1 MDITYLLDRLETV
14 LCSGSRI
21 PLMGK
26 AMVDEHE
33 CLEIVDQLRV
43 AVPEEIKQAKRLLQ
57 EKDRLLEE
65 AEEQAKRIVSHAQEQ
80 AVVLSAQHEIAKAAE
95 ARALRILETA
105 EAEADERREG
115 SDRYV
120 AEALSDLEDR
130 LSELLSVVRNGLR
143 SLDRPERRPVA
154 KDAVRD
160 DSPRV

>member
-14 LCSGSRI
+14 LSSGSRI

-26 AMVDEHE
+26 SMVDEHE

-43 AVPEEIKQAKRLLQ
+43 VIPEEIKQAKRLLH
-57 EKDRLLEE
+57 EKDRLLGD

-80 AVVLSAQHEIAKAAE
+80 VVLLSAQHEIAKAAE
-95 ARALRILETA
+95 ARARRILETA
-105 EAEADERREG
+105 EAEAEERQEG

-143 SLDRPERRPVA
+143 SLDKPDRRPPA
-154 KDAVRD
+154 RDAVRD